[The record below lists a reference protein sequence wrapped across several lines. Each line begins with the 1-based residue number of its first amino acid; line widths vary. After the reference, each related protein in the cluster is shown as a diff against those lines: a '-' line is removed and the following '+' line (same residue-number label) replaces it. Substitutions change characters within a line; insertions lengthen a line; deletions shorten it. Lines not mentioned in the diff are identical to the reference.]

1 MSDSYEGKTP
11 HRFFNDS
18 YIGEHFENV
27 KNNTKRRENKKEVER
42 LGGVIRQY
50 CIALIALGIFLVLA
64 AFAYYLINR
73 PTVVIET
80 VMPEIIV
87 PEIII
92 QTDRAVGRGVD
103 DSSILSPKVGRDLAG
118 ILEADPVGD
127 QEDND
132 YVPITESVT
141 VFKSRDYESHTIT
154 TGFRYS
160 PTREEG
166 LGEVEYKY
174 CYVMDSYE
182 GKLIR
187 INLSRDNEL
196 LPYGPAADVIEQ
208 PLFETLKGFCL

>member
-80 VMPEIIV
+80 VMPEIII

-92 QTDRAVGRGVD
+92 QTDRAVDRDVD
-103 DSSILSPKVGRDLAG
+103 DSSILSPGAERDLAG
-118 ILEADPVGD
+118 ILGADPVGD
-127 QEDND
+127 QEDNG
-132 YVPITESVT
+132 YVPITETVT
-141 VFKSRDYESHTIT
+141 VFKTRDYESHTIT
-154 TGFRYS
+154 TGFNYT

-166 LGEVEYKY
+166 LGEIDSTY
-174 CYVMDSYE
+174 CYTYASYE
-182 GKLIR
+182 RKRVR
-187 INLSRDNEL
+187 IDLSSDNEL
-196 LPYGPAADVIEQ
+196 LPYGPAVDVIEQ